1 MAFIIGFLFGLALGL
16 VAMCIVGMYYTAKIN
31 DLKLRHKIWEE

>member
-1 MAFIIGFLFGLALGL
+1 MLIGFLLGLACGL
-16 VAMCIVGMYYTAKIN
+16 IDMAIVGTYYQVKIN

>member
-1 MAFIIGFLFGLALGL
+1 MLIGFLFGLACGL
-16 VAMCIVGMYYTAKIN
+16 LAMCIVGMYYQVKIN